1 MLTESQDGR
10 IVRYRI
16 HEDFSEVQDSPQ
28 GGEDISKVKYG
39 MISNDVQSPAASLNF
54 TPSIIDG
61 LRFAPG
67 QTIQESNADGKVDE
81 EIVVDKQHVD
91 EAHSSLRHRYK
102 ENYQNPEPKGDSG
115 VANDDFDIA
124 EPSNDLE
131 TPQVPNVEVGNNGAN
146 NDDSINF
153 DVRA

>member
-39 MISNDVQSPAASLNF
+39 MISNDVQSPAASL
-54 TPSIIDG
+54 
-61 LRFAPG
+61 
-67 QTIQESNADGKVDE
+67 ESNADGKVDE